1 MTVVLMIVAAGIA
14 ALIALYQYGYIS
26 TSKSTRKKP
35 WFALLRFLTVFSIL
49 LLFIAPR
56 FDSKTYE
63 TLLPQLVVLVDD
75 SKSIDYLKSGDA
87 VKRDL
92 ALIVNDSDLNSKFEI
107 QTFKFSET
115 IAPLDSL
122 SFQATETDLNIA
134 ISEPQELF
142 KNRNKAVVVLTDGNQ
157 TTGSSYSYTQVNE
170 KTSLYPV
177 IYGDT
182 TQYADLKITNIN
194 VNRYSY
200 LNNEFPVEVF
210 VAYQGQ
216 EQESRVFKVTQGNR
230 TLYSETLSFNEKE
243 RAAIVSF
250 NLTSTAI
257 GTQSM
262 VASIEPLPN
271 EKNTQNNYRSFAVE
285 VIDQQTNVLILSDQ
299 VHPDIGAL
307 KKAIESNQQ
316 RKVTIK
322 STSEDYDLNEYN
334 LVVMYGVSS
343 AFAKAYTQINQLN
356 KNTWVI
362 TGSDPDIDYLNG
374 KYQSFNLEDSNDFDE
389 AQPIL
394 NTSYTTFNLD
404 QISFDDYPPAQVP
417 FGELIFNTNVDVLFY
432 KKIGTITTTQ
442 PIWFNYEDGDTKHA
456 VTLASGLWRWR
467 AQSYLDQQDFKNFD
481 DLVSSQVQYLASN
494 KKRNRLEL
502 SYEPF
507 YYQNKSILI
516 NAQYLD
522 KNYEFE
528 DNGILNLNVT
538 HTESKELITRPF
550 VLSGN
555 SYVVDLSGLKAGDY
569 KFTVQVE
576 NDQLSRSGSFSILE
590 YDIEKQQVSAS
601 DAGMKK
607 LVGSSSVYYQGETEE
622 LIADLKKNPLLQTIE
637 RAIVKQTSLIDW
649 EYLLGLILLLLGLE
663 WFLRKYNGLV

>member
-250 NLTSTAI
+250 NLTSTAV

-343 AFAKAYTQINQLN
+343 AFAKAYAQISQLN

-394 NTSYTTFNLD
+394 NTSYNTFNLD

>member
-26 TSKSTRKKP
+26 TSKRTRKKP

-250 NLTSTAI
+250 NLTSTAV

-307 KKAIESNQQ
+307 KKAIQSNQQ

-343 AFAKAYTQINQLN
+343 AFAKAYAQISQLN

-442 PIWFNYEDGDTKHA
+442 PIWFNYEEGDTKHA

-481 DLVSSQVQYLASN
+481 DLVSSQVQYLANN

>member
-14 ALIALYQYGYIS
+14 ALIALFQYGYIG
-26 TSKSTRKKP
+26 TSKNTRKKP

-63 TLLPQLVVLVDD
+63 SLLPQLVIVVDD
-75 SKSIDYLKSGDA
+75 SKSIDYLDSGDA
-87 VKRDL
+87 VKKDL
-92 ALIVNDSDLNSKFEI
+92 ESILNNQELNSNFEI
-107 QTFKFSET
+107 QTYKFSET
-115 IAPLDSL
+115 IQPLDSL
-122 SFQATETDLNIA
+122 GFLATETDLSVA
-134 ISEPQELF
+134 ITQPQELF

-157 TTGSSYSYTQVNE
+157 TTGNSYSYSQIDE

-182 TQYADLKITNIN
+182 TQYADLQITNIN

-210 VAYQGQ
+210 VSYQGQ
-216 EQESRVFKVTQGNR
+216 EKESRLFKITQGNS
-230 TLYSETLSFNEKE
+230 TLYSETLSFDSKN
-243 RAAIVSF
+243 RSAIVSF
-250 NLTSTAI
+250 NLTSKAV

-262 VASIEPLPN
+262 VATIEALPN

-299 VHPDIGAL
+299 LHPDIGAL

-322 STSEDYDLNEYN
+322 NTSEDYDLNEYN

-343 AFAKAYTQINQLN
+343 AFEKAYTQIDQFN

-362 TGSDPDIDYLNG
+362 TGSQPDIDYLNS
-374 KYQSFNLEDSNDFDE
+374 KYQSFELENSFDFDE

-394 NTSYTTFNLD
+394 NTSYSTFNLD
-404 QISFDDYPPAQVP
+404 QLSFDDYPPAQVP

-432 KKIGTITTTQ
+432 KKIGAIATTQ
-442 PIWFNYEDGDTKHA
+442 PIWFNYEDGDSKRA

-467 AQSYLDQQDFKNFD
+467 AQSYLDEQDFKNFD

-494 KKRNRLEL
+494 KKRNRLEVT
-502 SYEPF
+502 YEPF

-528 DNGILNLNVT
+528 DNGILNLNIT
-538 HTESKELITRPF
+538 NTENKELITRPF

-555 SYVVDLSGLKAGDY
+555 SYVVDLSGLEAGDY
-569 KFTVQVE
+569 RFTVKVE

-590 YDIEKQQVSAS
+590 YDIEKQQVNAS

-607 LVGSSSVYYQGETEE
+607 LVGNERVYYQGQTAQ
-622 LIADLKKNPLLQTIE
+622 LIENLNTDPLLQTVE
-637 RAIVKQTSLIDW
+637 RASVKQTSLIDW
-649 EYLLGLILLLLGLE
+649 KYLLGLILLLLGLE

>member
-26 TSKSTRKKP
+26 TSKRSRKKP

-216 EQESRVFKVTQGNR
+216 EQESHVFKVTQGNR

-250 NLTSTAI
+250 NLTSTAV

-343 AFAKAYTQINQLN
+343 AFAKAYAQISQLN

-607 LVGSSSVYYQGETEE
+607 LVGSSSVYYQGEIEE

>member
-26 TSKSTRKKP
+26 TSKRTRKKP

-122 SFQATETDLNIA
+122 SFKATETDLNIA

-216 EQESRVFKVTQGNR
+216 EQESHVFKVTQGNR

-250 NLTSTAI
+250 NLTSTAV

-307 KKAIESNQQ
+307 KKAIQSNQQ

-343 AFAKAYTQINQLN
+343 AFAKAYAQISQLN

-481 DLVSSQVQYLASN
+481 DLVSSQVQYLANN

>member
-250 NLTSTAI
+250 NLTSTAV

-307 KKAIESNQQ
+307 KKAIQSNQQ

-343 AFAKAYTQINQLN
+343 AFAKAYAQISQLN

-607 LVGSSSVYYQGETEE
+607 LVGSSSVYYQGETEA

>member
-343 AFAKAYTQINQLN
+343 AFAKAYAQISQLN

-607 LVGSSSVYYQGETEE
+607 LVGSSSVYYQGETDE